1 MPPSGT
7 WDFSLLSSIFPA
19 AVAHR
24 IVSIHCPNPNAK
36 SDFCRWRWDESFSIN
51 SAYAKFLH
59 VLCDCPYV
67 HTVWSASLGSLL
79 PATFF
84 ANNLDVWLLSSLRS
98 SSPTPYPD
106 VPWSILFASTCWHIW
121 KTRNDLIFTGFV
133 APTDST
139 AARSINWSR
148 HYSMV
153 SSKITSRPIVRV
165 DTPCRWLPP
174 PSPWVCLNTDGSVCP
189 RSKYGRARGII
200 RDSSGAW
207 IIGYGHGIGIA
218 DVFTSELWAIY
229 DGLLLTWQLGF
240 KYIQVQSDCS
250 KAISKLSDAK
260 SLNGYSV
267 LLRNILS
274 LCQRNW
280 AIKFLWIPR
289 ATNQVADKLLKQIPL
304 RHFDMIRL
312 DAPPDYLQSQLEQ
325 DNGSFYGLSAA

>member
-1 MPPSGT
+1 MRSLTSAVGAGMKVSPST
-7 WDFSLLSSIFPA
+7 QLMQSSRCLSASTAYPRCA
-19 AVAHR
+19 
-24 IVSIHCPNPNAK
+24 SC
-36 SDFCRWRWDESFSIN
+36 ESV
-51 SAYAKFLH
+51 LH

-174 PSPWVCLNTDGSVCP
+174 PSPW
-189 RSKYGRARGII
+189 
-200 RDSSGAW
+200 
-207 IIGYGHGIGIA
+207 
-218 DVFTSELWAIY
+218 
-229 DGLLLTWQLGF
+229 
-240 KYIQVQSDCS
+240 
-250 KAISKLSDAK
+250 
-260 SLNGYSV
+260 
-267 LLRNILS
+267 
-274 LCQRNW
+274 
-280 AIKFLWIPR
+280 
-289 ATNQVADKLLKQIPL
+289 IPL